1 MRTLCSGRAIY
12 TDAMRIA
19 RLPPRVAQPPLWAL
33 VSLFLVGSALLLT
46 SPAAHAQWKWRDKNG
61 QVTAS
66 DLPPPRDVQE
76 KDILQ
81 RPDLTAR
88 RPVTAVQPAAS
99 AASAPGLAGKP
110 ASDPELDKRIKLAEQ
125 EAATKKKAE
134 DDRLAAQRR
143 DNCSRARNQLATLD
157 SGIRITRLNAKGE
170 QEYIDDAT
178 RATEAKRARDVIASD
193 CR

>member
-1 MRTLCSGRAIY
+1 
-12 TDAMRIA
+12 MRIA

-33 VSLFLVGSALLLT
+33 VSFFLVGSALLLT
-46 SPAAHAQWKWRDKNG
+46 SPVAHAQWKWRDKNG

-110 ASDPELDKRIKLAEQ
+110 ASDPELDKRVKLAEQ

-170 QEYIDDAT
+170 QEYIDDAA
-178 RATEAKRARDVIASD
+178 RANESKRARDVIASD

>member
-1 MRTLCSGRAIY
+1 MPIFRPL
-12 TDAMRIA
+12 
-19 RLPPRVAQPPLWAL
+19 PRVAQPPLWAL
-33 VSLFLVGSALLLT
+33 ASLLLVGLALMLA
-46 SPAAHAQWKWRDKNG
+46 SPSAHAQWKWRDKNG

-66 DLPPPRDVQE
+66 DLPPPRDVPD

-88 RPVTAVQPAAS
+88 RAAPAAPAAQSAAS

-110 ASDPELDKRIKLAEQ
+110 ATDPELDKRVKLAEQ
-125 EAATKKKAE
+125 DAAAKKKAE
-134 DDRLAAQRR
+134 DDRLASQRR
-143 DNCSRARNQLATLD
+143 ENCSRARNQLATLE

-170 QEYIDDAT
+170 QEYIDDGT
-178 RATEAKRARDVIASD
+178 RASETKRARDIIAAE